1 MTSTCKTLILI
12 IMMSVM
18 GACGTDDDINIRLC
32 FIGDSLVAG
41 WDVKHCFP
49 SWIAV
54 NDGLISSGVAYLEA
68 QHGAYSGQ
76 NVVVLS
82 GTNDLGL
89 IAHDDEQAYIDR
101 YMSAIKNLGAN
112 QTYLL
117 SILPRDD
124 DWSHA
129 EEKISNKR
137 IRAFNDRIKALCD
150 DVPQI
155 TYVDAFDV
163 MLLGNTLNP
172 AYTYD
177 GLHLTTEGYEVLSS
191 KLKEYL

>member
-1 MTSTCKTLILI
+1 
-12 IMMSVM
+12 MMSVM